1 MRRPRAAGSHG
12 RRRTRHTVAS
22 GTVAAASLLVLI
34 LAVVSA
40 PTAGA
45 QTTGPADPATTSGP
59 AAKKGD
65 ALKNSPAMRDA
76 SGALGF
82 KPDPDARMLLQ
93 ADELVY
99 DTQVDT
105 VSAVGN
111 VEIYYQ
117 GYTLIAGQV
126 TLDRKTN
133 RLRAENGVQLTEP
146 DGAVVTAQSMDLTDD
161 FRNGFVTSLRVDTI
175 ERTRFAAESATRT
188 DGETIVF
195 EKGVYT
201 ACASCLI
208 DPTKKPLWQIKARR
222 IIHKKT
228 EQTVYYEDP
237 RLEFLG
243 VPVAWLPWMSHPDP
257 TVRRKSGFLAPST
270 IYSEQLGLGVSV
282 PYFWALAPNYDVTAT
297 LTPLTRQGALLSTE
311 WRQRFVTGSYMIRG
325 TGIFQS
331 DPGAFRNTDGDR
343 DFRGAIETEGKFW
356 LNPRWSWGWDLTWTT
371 DPTFV
376 KDYKRQ
382 GSGQDEAVSTIFLNG
397 LGERNYFDLRGYAF
411 RVYQQNTLLVKPGF
425 APPPPFSAP
434 GLEQQEKQPIVHPVF
449 DYRGIAENPVAG
461 GEFAWT
467 TNFTSLTRD
476 TTDAF
481 LAPGHVTRFRGVEG
495 TFSRATADVSWRR
508 QFIDPIGQ
516 VITPFAGVRGDGF
529 FLASADP
536 SVKPLRDED
545 FVGRA
550 MPMVGIEYRYPWMFA
565 ETWGTQVVEPIAQL
579 IARPDETS
587 IGELPNEDAQSIV
600 FDDTSL
606 FEWDKFTGFDR
617 VEGGTRANVGLAYT
631 LQGSSGGSI
640 SALFGKSFLLA
651 GRNSFDTPDI
661 LNSTASSGLQTDA
674 SDYVARVSVDSQAGL
689 RVGARARFDNNDF
702 NLKRAEVAATGVTG
716 PVTAQV
722 VYAYLGRQ
730 PGLGIRDDRQ
740 EVQSSASLRVLRDW
754 RVFGT
759 VRYDLE
765 KDNMVANGYGFAF
778 DDDSFSLSLAYAED
792 RSGATGLAVDRT
804 VFLRFGFRTI
814 GDMDLS
820 SGISPDD

>member
-1 MRRPRAAGSHG
+1 MSRPRAAGSLG
-12 RRRTRHTVAS
+12 RHRSGSTVATS
-22 GTVAAASLLVLI
+22 AVAATAVLCLSLGG
-34 LAVVSA
+34 
-40 PTAGA
+40 AGELSA
-45 QTTGPADPATTSGP
+45 QTPEPATTTVQKTHKP
-59 AAKKGD
+59 KAAGKAD
-65 ALKNSPAMRDA
+65 TSPAMRDA

-82 KPDPDARMLLQ
+82 DPDPNARMLLQ

-117 GYTLIAGQV
+117 GYTLIAGRV

-133 RLRAENGVQLTEP
+133 RLRAEDGVQLTEP
-146 DGAVVTAQSMDLTDD
+146 DGAVVTAVAMDLTDD

-188 DGETIVF
+188 DGETIIF
-195 EKGVYT
+195 EKGVYS
-201 ACASCLI
+201 ACASCLV

-222 IIHKKT
+222 IIHKKD

-237 RLEFLG
+237 YLEFLG

-270 IYSEQLGLGVSV
+270 IYSEQLGLGVAI
-282 PYFWALAPNYDVTAT
+282 PYFWALAPNYDFTAIV
-297 LTPLTRQGALLSTE
+297 TPLSRQGALISGE
-311 WRQRFVTGSYMIRG
+311 WRQRFVTGSYMVRG
-325 TGIFQS
+325 TGIYQA
-331 DPGAFRNTDGDR
+331 DPNAFRNTDGDR
-343 DFRGAIETEGKFW
+343 DFRGSIETEGKFW

-376 KDYKRQ
+376 KDYRRQ
-382 GSGQDEAVSTIFLNG
+382 GSGQDEAVSTLFLNG
-397 LGERNYFDLRGYAF
+397 LGDRNYFDLRGYAF
-411 RVYQQNTLLVKPGF
+411 RVYQQNTLLVEPGY

-434 GLEQQEKQPIVHPVF
+434 GLEQQEKQPIVHPVL

-467 TNFTSLTRD
+467 TNLTSLSRT

-481 LAPGHVTRFRGVEG
+481 LAPGNITRFRGVEG
-495 TFSRATADVSWRR
+495 TFTRATADVSWRK
-508 QFIDPIGQ
+508 QYIDPIGQ

-529 FLASADP
+529 FLASGDNA
-536 SVKPLRDED
+536 VKPLRDEE

-565 ETWGTQVVEPIAQL
+565 ANWGTQVVEPVAQV

-587 IGELPNEDAQSIV
+587 IGDLPNEDAQSIV

-617 VEGGTRANVGLAYT
+617 VEGGTRANVGLVYT
-631 LQGSSGGSI
+631 LQGNSGGSI
-640 SALFGKSFLLA
+640 SALFGKSFQLA
-651 GRNSFDTPDI
+651 GRNSFGTADI

-674 SDYVARVSVDSQAGL
+674 SDYVARLSADSQAGL
-689 RVGARARFDNNDF
+689 RVGTRARFDNNDF
-702 NLKRAEVAATGVTG
+702 ALKRAEVAATGVTG
-716 PVTAQV
+716 PLTAQV

-740 EVQSSASLRVLRDW
+740 EVQSSAAVRVLRDW

-759 VRYDLE
+759 IRYDLE
-765 KDNMVANGYGFAF
+765 QDNVVANGYGLAF

-814 GDMDLS
+814 GDLDLS
-820 SGISPDD
+820 SGISTDD

>member
-1 MRRPRAAGSHG
+1 MSRPRAAGSLG
-12 RRRTRHTVAS
+12 RHHVGS
-22 GTVAAASLLVLI
+22 TVAASAVAATALLCLTLGGASGL
-34 LAVVSA
+34 S
-40 PTAGA
+40 A
-45 QTTGPADPATTSGP
+45 QTPEPATTTVQKTQKPKVTGKPES
-59 AAKKGD
+59 
-65 ALKNSPAMRDA
+65 SPAMRDA

-82 KPDPDARMLLQ
+82 DPDPNARMLLQ

-117 GYTLIAGQV
+117 GYTLIAGRV

-133 RLRAENGVQLTEP
+133 RLRAEDGVQLTEP
-146 DGAVVTAQSMDLTDD
+146 DGAVVTATAMDLTDD

-188 DGETIVF
+188 NGDTIIF
-195 EKGVYT
+195 EKGVYS
-201 ACASCLI
+201 ACASCLV

-222 IIHKKT
+222 IIHKKD

-237 RLEFLG
+237 YLEFLG

-270 IYSEQLGLGVSV
+270 IYSEQLGLGVAL
-282 PYFWALAPNYDVTAT
+282 PYFWALAPNYDFTAIV
-297 LTPLTRQGALLSTE
+297 TPLSRQGALISGE
-311 WRQRFVTGSYMIRG
+311 WRQRFVTGSYMVRG
-325 TGIFQS
+325 TGIYQA
-331 DPGAFRNTDGDR
+331 DPNAFRNTDGDR
-343 DFRGAIETEGKFW
+343 DVRGSIETEGKFW

-382 GSGQDEAVSTIFLNG
+382 GSGQDEAVSTVFLNG

-411 RVYQQNTLLVKPGF
+411 RVYQQNTLLVEPGY

-434 GLEQQEKQPIVHPVF
+434 GLEQQEKQPIVHPVL

-467 TNFTSLTRD
+467 TNLTSLSRT

-481 LAPGHVTRFRGVEG
+481 LAPGNITRFRGVEG
-495 TFSRATADVSWRR
+495 SFTRATADVSWRK

-516 VITPFAGVRGDGF
+516 VITPFAGLRGDAF
-529 FLASADP
+529 FLASADNA
-536 SVKPLRDED
+536 VKPLRDED

-565 ETWGTQVVEPIAQL
+565 ADWGTQVFEPVAQV

-617 VEGGTRANVGLAYT
+617 VEGGTRANVGLVYT
-631 LQGSSGGSI
+631 LQGNSGGSI
-640 SALFGKSFLLA
+640 SALFGKSFQLA
-651 GRNSFDTPDI
+651 GRNSFSTADI

-674 SDYVARVSVDSQAGL
+674 SDYVARLSADSQAGL
-689 RVGARARFDNNDF
+689 RVGTRARFDNNDF
-702 NLKRAEVAATGVTG
+702 ALKRAEVAATGVTG
-716 PVTAQV
+716 PITAQV

-740 EVQSSASLRVLRDW
+740 EVQSSAALRVLRDW

-759 VRYDLE
+759 IRYDLE
-765 KDNMVANGYGFAF
+765 QDNVVANGYGLAF

-814 GDMDLS
+814 GDLDLS
-820 SGISPDD
+820 SGISADD

>member
-1 MRRPRAAGSHG
+1 VLCLALAG
-12 RRRTRHTVAS
+12 APD
-22 GTVAAASLLVLI
+22 AAAQ
-34 LAVVSA
+34 
-40 PTAGA
+40 TADS
-45 QTTGPADPATTSGP
+45 TTTVEKKPKADGVTS
-59 AAKKGD
+59 
-65 ALKNSPAMRDA
+65 SPAMRDA

-82 KPDPDARMLLQ
+82 TPDPDARMLLQ

-99 DTQVDT
+99 DTGVDT

-117 GYTLIAGQV
+117 GYTLIAGRV

-133 RLRAENGVQLTEP
+133 RLRAEEGVQLTEP
-146 DGAVVTAQSMDLTDD
+146 DGAVVTATAMDLTDD

-188 DGETIVF
+188 DGNTIIF

-201 ACASCLI
+201 ACASCLV

-222 IIHKKT
+222 IIHKKD

-237 RLEFLG
+237 FLEFLG

-270 IYSEQLGLGVSV
+270 IYSEQLGLGVSI
-282 PYFWALAPNYDVTAT
+282 PYFWALAPNYDFTAV
-297 LTPLTRQGALLSTE
+297 LTPLTRQGALLSGE
-311 WRQRFVTGSYMIRG
+311 WRQRFVTGSYMVRG
-325 TGIFQS
+325 TGIYQA
-331 DPGAFRNTDGDR
+331 DPNAFRNTEGDR
-343 DFRGAIETEGKFW
+343 DFRGSIETEGKFW

-382 GSGQDEAVSTIFLNG
+382 GSGQDEAVSTLFLNG
-397 LGERNYFDLRGYAF
+397 LGDRNYFDLRGYAF
-411 RVYQQNTLLVKPGF
+411 RVYQQNTLLVEPGY

-434 GLEQQEKQPIVHPVF
+434 GLEQQEKQPIVHPVL
-449 DYRGIAENPVAG
+449 DYSGIAENPVAG
-461 GEFAWT
+461 GELGWT
-467 TNFTSLTRD
+467 TNLTSLSRT

-481 LAPGHVTRFRGVEG
+481 LAPGNVTRFRGVEG
-495 TFSRATADVSWRR
+495 TFTRATADVSWRK

-516 VITPFAGVRGDGF
+516 VITPFAGVRGDAF
-529 FLASADP
+529 FIASGDSA
-536 SVKPLRDED
+536 VKPLRDED

-565 ETWGTQVVEPIAQL
+565 DTWGSQVIEPVAQI

-587 IGELPNEDAQSIV
+587 IGKLPNEDAQSIV

-617 VEGGTRANVGLAYT
+617 VEGGTRANVGVVYT
-631 LQGSSGGSI
+631 LQANSGGSL
-640 SALFGKSFLLA
+640 SALFGKSFQLA
-651 GRNSFDTPDI
+651 GRNSFATADI

-674 SDYVARVSVDSQAGL
+674 SDYVARLTADSQAGL
-689 RVGARARFDNNDF
+689 RVGTRARFDNNDF
-702 NLKRAEVAATGVTG
+702 ALKRAEVAATGVTG

-740 EVQSSASLRVLRDW
+740 EVQSSAAVRVLRDW

-759 VRYDLE
+759 IRYDLE
-765 KDNMVANGYGFAF
+765 QDNVVANGYGLAF

-814 GDMDLS
+814 GDLDLS
-820 SGISPDD
+820 SGITPGD